1 MATICIASNI
11 FALIYIKLAQFLNCS
26 VKATHS
32 LNLDHPKVDLK
43 SNCFLFFASL
53 KASASVYSLI
63 ITENEIMHVKMFWK
77 LLNKN
82 HKYKNCYVTEVF

>member
-1 MATICIASNI
+1 METVRIASNM

-32 LNLDHPKVDLK
+32 LNLDHHKVVLK
-43 SNCFLFFASL
+43 SNCFLLFASL

-63 ITENEIMHVKMFWK
+63 VTENEIMHVKMFWK
-77 LLNKN
+77 LLNEN
-82 HKYKNCYVTEVF
+82 P